1 MWAGGLMRRCLLMVL
16 ALLGLAL
23 PLAARAQA
31 RATDFSNWAA
41 VVVAADWRA
50 HDGSDAPI
58 FDNARR
64 DVVQLLQRQGF
75 RAGNIAQM
83 TSASSPDEGVA
94 LTSFGGLLEAL
105 ERTTAQAPAGCL
117 IYFSSHGSPQGIVFG
132 RTQALTPDRLAAALG
147 RYCAGRPTIA
157 VISACFSGVF
167 VPALAAENRMVL
179 TAARPDRTS
188 FGCGATNRYPY
199 FDECVLQ
206 VGPNSAD
213 WPALGEAAQTCVA
226 MREAAE
232 GLSPPS
238 EPQLSVGSG
247 VAPLIT
253 GGRLRS
259 AVQADAFA
267 GSGGDGHPEGAGK
280 EL

>member
-1 MWAGGLMRRCLLMVL
+1 MRRSLTVLLSL
-16 ALLGLAL
+16 IGLAL
-23 PLAARAQA
+23 PALARAEGP
-31 RATDFSNWAA
+31 DFSRWAA

-64 DVVQLLQRQGF
+64 DVVALLRRQGF
-75 RAGNIAQM
+75 RSENIAQM
-83 TSASSPDEGVA
+83 TSASAPDAGVP
-94 LTSFGGLLEAL
+94 LTSYGGLLDAL

-117 IYFSSHGSPQGIVFG
+117 VYFSSHGSPQGIVFG
-132 RTQALTPDRLAAALG
+132 RSQVLPPQRLAAALG

-167 VPALAAENRMVL
+167 VPVLAADDRMVL

-206 VGPNSAD
+206 VGPNSVD

-238 EPQLSVGSG
+238 EPQLSVGAA
-247 VAPLIT
+247 VAPILT
-253 GGRLRS
+253 GGRLQR
-259 AVQADAFA
+259 AVQPQAAEQSET
-267 GSGGDGHPEGAGK
+267 GGHPEADVQTGGK
-280 EL
+280 GS